1 MCQLSCCDMSQEV
14 KDRQCVKALEK
25 FQQTV
30 KQLLRETVVRR
41 SVNGVTSGDDR
52 AQVTQV
58 GYLVLSFMP

>member
-1 MCQLSCCDMSQEV
+1 MSQEV

-30 KQLLRETVVRR
+30 KQLLRATVVRQ

-52 AQVTQV
+52 AHVTQV
-58 GYLVLSFMP
+58 GYLILSFMP